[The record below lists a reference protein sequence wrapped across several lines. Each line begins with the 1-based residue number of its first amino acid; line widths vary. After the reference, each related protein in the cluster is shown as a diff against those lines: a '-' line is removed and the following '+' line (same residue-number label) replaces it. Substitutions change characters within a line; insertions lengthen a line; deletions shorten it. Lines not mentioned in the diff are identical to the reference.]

1 MNIFNKIHKYDSQL
15 DYISGYVN
23 CKSKVKCKCNRC
35 GDVFERAYTTIT
47 RKNTECSCPHCQ
59 WEIARIKQANAL
71 KGISPIHKT
80 LEQRLE
86 HFVEILNERLP
97 DWKYIKGY
105 VNCESKV
112 LLKCKHCGSL
122 VYRTAS
128 IIRATHYKKFKCDN
142 CNRLRKN
149 LINKQQRYIKLLNIK
164 RKKEIVKLFKDLKK
178 QLIYIKHCKYCGI
191 DVYTKYTYTKMCDKC
206 SRKYKVKNHS
216 NKSLKELY
224 KRDNGICYICNKK
237 CNYEDYTYRGNTF
250 IAGNYYPSIDH
261 VIPLCK
267 GGTDEWD
274 NLRLA
279 HRICNSYKSLNDMA

>member
-1 MNIFNKIHKYDSQL
+1 MDICKKIHKYDSQL
-15 DYISGYVN
+15 EYISGYVN

-35 GDVFERAYTTIT
+35 GNVFERAYTTIT

-59 WEIARIKQANAL
+59 WKIARTKQLGTFKNIRPYNQLYENRLIHFINTIKKL
-71 KGISPIHKT
+71 HPKIIYISGFEDNK
-80 LEQRLE
+80 
-86 HFVEILNERLP
+86 
-97 DWKYIKGY
+97 
-105 VNCESKV
+105 SKV
-112 LLKCKHCGSL
+112 LVECKLCG
-122 VYRTAS
+122 YRFERTVD
-128 IIRATHYKKFKCDN
+128 RLMRKNRTVHCDN
-142 CNRLRKN
+142 CDRLRNN
-149 LINKQQRYIKLLNIK
+149 LIKKQQRHIKLVNIE
-164 RKKEIVKLFKDLKK
+164 RKKEIVKLFKDLNKH
-178 QLIYIKHCKYCGI
+178 LVHIIKCKYCGNDI
-191 DVYTKYTYTKMCDKC
+191 YTKSLNAKVCDRCRVRYDK
-206 SRKYKVKNHS
+206 KHS

-279 HRICNSYKSLNDMA
+279 HRICNSYKSLKDTA